1 MDELD
6 AQFVAAGG
14 VRAHGQTAEHDA
26 PGQRGVPRALWAK
39 GGLVLQWVIRDC
51 VDESLYVVKL
61 NPDVNQMKSNSCILV
76 RRACQFVK

>member
-39 GGLVLQWVIRDC
+39 GGLVLQ
-51 VDESLYVVKL
+51 
-61 NPDVNQMKSNSCILV
+61 
-76 RRACQFVK
+76 